1 MMPPIVPRAAVN
13 AAARAA
19 AREFV
24 REFVRESAPTATVVI
39 VIAAD
44 IDDYTER

>member
-24 REFVRESAPTATVVI
+24 RESAPTATVAI